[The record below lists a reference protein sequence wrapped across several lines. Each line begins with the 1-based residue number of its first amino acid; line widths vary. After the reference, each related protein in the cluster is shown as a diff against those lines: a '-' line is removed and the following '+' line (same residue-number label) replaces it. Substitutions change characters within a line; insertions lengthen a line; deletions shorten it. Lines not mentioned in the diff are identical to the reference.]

1 MHTTNAGGI
10 ESIAVVESVGPAV
23 VTSRTRKV
31 PQSMADNMEEDKDD
45 QDEDGP
51 GDSFADGARMRKS
64 PRIAKKHTPGVVDRR
79 EI

>member
-1 MHTTNAGGI
+1 
-10 ESIAVVESVGPAV
+10 
-23 VTSRTRKV
+23 
-31 PQSMADNMEEDKDD
+31 MADNMEEDKDD